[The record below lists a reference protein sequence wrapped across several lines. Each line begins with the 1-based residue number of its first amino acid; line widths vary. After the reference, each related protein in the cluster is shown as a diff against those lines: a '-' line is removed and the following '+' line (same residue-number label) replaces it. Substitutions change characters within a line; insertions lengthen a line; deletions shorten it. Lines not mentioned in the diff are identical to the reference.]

1 MINRLS
7 SALKTNVSSR
17 LFADSTRDI
26 ITTGDVIAKIDP
38 QYTDKLIS
46 VLIDFL
52 SCNCQEKPFCSCL
65 EVNISDKIIRQRLHG
80 WDPNH
85 ISKYFM
91 TNYDVHIYPGDIF
104 SWLDQVIRTLEAISR
119 ISLAFNNKNLSNN
132 CRNLIKKIEG
142 RN

>member
-1 MINRLS
+1 
-7 SALKTNVSSR
+7 
-17 LFADSTRDI
+17 
-26 ITTGDVIAKIDP
+26 
-38 QYTDKLIS
+38 
-46 VLIDFL
+46 
-52 SCNCQEKPFCSCL
+52 
-65 EVNISDKIIRQRLHG
+65 
-80 WDPNH
+80 
-85 ISKYFM
+85 M